1 MNIYVKALI
10 VAVSSHMTRCMA
22 EYLYYT
28 QCAGVWNSIFA
39 WNSPMCRGLRWTAD
53 SVMTNVVTMT
63 TGYARLLSQ

>member
-1 MNIYVKALI
+1 MNIYVKAMI
-10 VAVSSHMTRCMA
+10 VAVGSHVTRWMA

-28 QCAGVWNSIFA
+28 QCAGFWNSIFA

-63 TGYARLLSQ
+63 TGYAALLTQ